1 MRHFLSF
8 ALLGTMITASGSKA
22 FDTGKVTLTMFVAT
36 DCPIAGRAARTLS
49 SNLSSLRKSG
59 VSIRVIFPNS
69 YETKE
74 SISKWMTEH
83 GLSGIETSLSPDI
96 AKRLNI
102 RTTPTTVLQKGSAV
116 VYAGKL
122 SERDDPAKP
131 GILYPI
137 AAMSAIG
144 RGTRYVRSTPVTGC
158 PIRIQAVP
166 VETIKGSA
174 QDESLQPGPI
184 TWNGGVNTTIA
195 TSCVPCHTG
204 TGVGTV
210 KLVSYSDIYG
220 MATKVQSLVSTR
232 TMPPWQ
238 AEDVGKFHDDPSLS
252 LSDLQKLD
260 LWFKRGMP
268 VGGPTPVQ
276 PVIQET
282 VAKQW
287 HLGQPTA
294 VINETKP
301 YLTPSAGKDHYRCF
315 VFRNITDRDR
325 WMNAIAFQPGAIQ
338 SVHHVSAFIDTSGAA
353 RKMDDADPGLGYTN
367 PTPGN
372 GPGFK
377 DYYVIGGWTPGH
389 KPRKLPLGSGIP
401 IPKGADLV
409 VEVHYHLTGKQ
420 ESDITTT
427 GLYFT
432 DDPVDKRYRV
442 GDVGTYT
449 IGIKANDPN
458 GKADASAVIN
468 SNVSIHSITPH
479 LHLLGRTMKVTAE
492 LPSGQLV
499 TIINIRRWDFRW
511 QPSYRFLKPLQLPR
525 GTRID
530 VIATYDNTSSNPDN
544 PHTPPRD
551 IVWGEGTDEE
561 MCSVFFGYTDDDEHL
576 GANKP

>member
-1 MRHFLSF
+1 MRKLLTFTLLA
-8 ALLGTMITASGSKA
+8 ALMTTSDSKA
-22 FDTGKVTLTMFVAT
+22 NDAEQVKLTIFAAT
-36 DCPIAGRAARTLS
+36 DCPIAGRTARTLS
-49 SNLSSLRKSG
+49 LNLASLRKG
-59 VSIRVIFPNS
+59 GIAISIVFPNA
-69 YETKE
+69 YETKD
-74 SISKWMTEH
+74 SITKWMNEH
-83 GLSGIETSLSPDI
+83 GLNGVEASLSSGL
-96 AKRLNI
+96 AKQLNV
-102 RTTPTTVLQKGSAV
+102 RTTPTSVLQKGTSV
-116 VYAGKL
+116 VYTGKL

-131 GILYPI
+131 GIIYPL
-137 AAMSAIG
+137 AAMNALAI
-144 RGTRYVRSTPVTGC
+144 RKHYVRSTAVTGC
-158 PIRIQAVP
+158 PIRIAPGQATVLKTDDKEEP
-166 VETIKGSA
+166 LTPS
-174 QDESLQPGPI
+174 PI
-184 TWNGGVNTTIA
+184 TWNGGVNNTFA
-195 TSCVPCHTG
+195 KSCLPCHTG
-204 TGVGTV
+204 SGVGPV
-210 KLVSYSDIYG
+210 RLVSYSDIYG
-220 MATKVQSLVSTR
+220 MATKIQGLVSSR

-238 AEDVGKFHDDPSLS
+238 AEDVGKFHDDPSLT
-252 LSDLQKLD
+252 LSELQQLE

-268 VGGPTPVQ
+268 VGGSTP
-276 PVIQET
+276 IQLQIPQT
-282 VAKQW
+282 VSKAW
-287 HLGQPTA
+287 HLGQPTT
-294 VINETKP
+294 VINNSQP
-301 YLTPSAGKDHYRCF
+301 YLTPSTGKDHYRCF
-315 VFRNITDRDR
+315 VFRNITERDR
-325 WMNAIAFQPGAIQ
+325 WMNAIAFQPGAVQ
-338 SVHHVSAFIDTSGAA
+338 AVHHVSAFIDTSGAA
-353 RKMDDADPGLGYTN
+353 RKMDDADSGAGYTN

-420 ESDITTT
+420 ETDITTT

-432 DDPVDKRYRV
+432 DEPVDKRYRV

-492 LPSGQLV
+492 LPNGQLV

-530 VIATYDNTSSNPDN
+530 VIATYDNTSSNFDN
-544 PHTPPRD
+544 PHKPPRD

-576 GANKP
+576 GANIR